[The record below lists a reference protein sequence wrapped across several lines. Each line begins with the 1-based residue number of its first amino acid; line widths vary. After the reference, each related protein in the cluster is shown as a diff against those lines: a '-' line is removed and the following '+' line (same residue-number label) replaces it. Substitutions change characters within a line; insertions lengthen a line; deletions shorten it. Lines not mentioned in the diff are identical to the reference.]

1 VIGTDC
7 IGSCKSNY
15 SNTRLLFPNLGIKSC
30 KYLYVFKTKIK
41 VISKKKQQPKT
52 AHMILI
58 TFKVKKQFQE
68 KEELQAKL
76 TEYEK
81 YKDKLYKREEET
93 EELQGLATQELAKIK
108 HLVNMIDSDQRPD
121 SNRCPLLILTSTDV
135 IISNHGPN

>member
-1 VIGTDC
+1 
-7 IGSCKSNY
+7 
-15 SNTRLLFPNLGIKSC
+15 
-30 KYLYVFKTKIK
+30 
-41 VISKKKQQPKT
+41 
-52 AHMILI
+52 MILI

-108 HLVNMIDSDQRPD
+108 HLVNMIDSDQRPHID
-121 SNRCPLLILTSTDV
+121 I
-135 IISNHGPN
+135 IISNHGPNLGCS

>member
-1 VIGTDC
+1 
-7 IGSCKSNY
+7 
-15 SNTRLLFPNLGIKSC
+15 
-30 KYLYVFKTKIK
+30 
-41 VISKKKQQPKT
+41 
-52 AHMILI
+52 MILI

>member
-1 VIGTDC
+1 MLT
-7 IGSCKSNY
+7 
-15 SNTRLLFPNLGIKSC
+15 C

-81 YKDKLYKREEET
+81 YKDKCFIPQSLHMLHTESAYLWVQTVLLFSPTCSFIRMRQTSYRGFSRKTKR
-93 EELQGLATQELAKIK
+93 
-108 HLVNMIDSDQRPD
+108 S
-121 SNRCPLLILTSTDV
+121 
-135 IISNHGPN
+135 

>member
-1 VIGTDC
+1 
-7 IGSCKSNY
+7 
-15 SNTRLLFPNLGIKSC
+15 
-30 KYLYVFKTKIK
+30 
-41 VISKKKQQPKT
+41 
-52 AHMILI
+52 MILI

-108 HLVNMIDSDQRPD
+108 HLVNMIDSDQHPD

-135 IISNHGPN
+135 IISNHGPNLGCS